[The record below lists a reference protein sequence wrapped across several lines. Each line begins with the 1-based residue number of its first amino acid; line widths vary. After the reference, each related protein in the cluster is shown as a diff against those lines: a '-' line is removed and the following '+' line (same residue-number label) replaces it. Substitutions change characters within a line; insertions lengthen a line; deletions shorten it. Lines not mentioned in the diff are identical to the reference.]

1 MVLDTNW
8 KKSIQ
13 SIVIQY
19 IHDVVQPL
27 SSNNLSAL
35 KDI

>member
-19 IHDVVQPL
+19 IYDAVQPL